1 VSGET
6 PLAMKKD
13 EMLGHYRLYH
23 QLLKDA
29 RALESQG
36 QFGAAIAKAR
46 EAWGHADGMMQCGRK
61 YNDED
66 YSSLE
71 AVEIVLKHAPLVFDF
86 DSLNQLQGLLKSI
99 RRIEKNTEENLAD
112 RLRASQELM
121 RAAHKLWNCLE
132 TEPGIRQDQLRRILG
147 GDQDQWRKI
156 AESWERMGAIIR
168 EKEGGSYRL
177 YFRTRMEATVP
188 AKCSSCGFSHKAQ
201 KSMFLE
207 KQDCPRCRTKSEFV
221 FCQ

>member
-1 VSGET
+1 
-6 PLAMKKD
+6 MKKD
-13 EMLGHYRLYH
+13 EMLEHHRLYH
-23 QLLKDA
+23 QLVKGA
-29 RALESQG
+29 RTLESHG
-36 QFGAAIAKAR
+36 EFGAAIAKGK
-46 EAWGHADGMMQCGRK
+46 EAWGHADGMMQYGRR
-61 YNDED
+61 YENQE

-71 AVEIVLKHAPLVFDF
+71 AVEIVLKHAPLLFDF
-86 DSLNQLQGLLKSI
+86 DSLDELQDLLKSF

-121 RAAHKLWNCLE
+121 RAAHKLWNCME
-132 TEPGIRQDQLRRILG
+132 AEPGVRQDQLRRILG

-156 AESWERMGAIIR
+156 AEHWEKMGAIIR

-188 AKCSSCGFSHKAQ
+188 AKCSSCGFLHKAE

-207 KQDCPRCRTKSEFV
+207 KQDCPRCRTKNEFV